1 MMIVRVRYVAA
12 LVGRESPQLLAVDL
26 DALERLDVLA
36 QKHLGAVLQP
46 LLDHAVDVLLAVDL
60 REPGDVEDVLLGI
73 HRRDL
78 AAELLEAL
86 DDAAAR
92 LAVAGVVRGG
102 EAGGPAPMIVTSTTG
117 CALIA
122 GRLVDS
128 GLPAARYRRRAG
140 YRHHARTSTRRSAP
154 LHVPEP
160 LIIATA
166 VLLVGS
172 IAASFVDRLGAP
184 TLLVFLGLGMLLGED
199 GPGGIQF
206 DDATL
211 ARDAGTVALMI
222 ILIEGGL
229 LAERSEVRRALGPA
243 GLLATLGV
251 LVTAGIVALAAHRRR
266 STSTGRRS
274 LLLGAAVSST
284 DAAAVFASLRG
295 TDVRRRLASILEA
308 ESGLNDPFAA
318 LLVIGLVEWS
328 TTERTSGSRDGLLL
342 LVQQAGIGA
351 AGGLAVGV
359 RRRLAAAPPAAAL
372 RRPHAGDHGRDR
384 ARPEPSASRALDGS
398 GLLAAYLIGLVI
410 GDARIPHA
418 AVVRGFLQG
427 SAWLAQLGL
436 FVLLGLLVTPS
447 RMLDEGLAPIFVAVA
462 LVLVA
467 RPLAVLLCTTPFGL
481 SVREQAFL
489 AWAGLRGGVPI
500 VLATFPIAAG
510 VPGAL
515 RVFDA
520 VFFVVVISVAAQ
532 GLTMRWAA
540 NQLDL
545 VDAHPVPRLA
555 EIDSATL
562 STLHSELVELRAP
575 TSASG
580 PARSCA
586 TRSCRARRSSSR
598 SAGTTRSCGRAARA
612 HSTATTTSTCWSR
625 ASA

>member
-1 MMIVRVRYVAA
+1 MC
-12 LVGRESPQLLAVDL
+12 GQ
-26 DALERLDVLA
+26 
-36 QKHLGAVLQP
+36 H
-46 LLDHAVDVLLAVDL
+46 
-60 REPGDVEDVLLGI
+60 PG
-73 HRRDL
+73 
-78 AAELLEAL
+78 
-86 DDAAAR
+86 
-92 LAVAGVVRGG
+92 GG
-102 EAGGPAPMIVTSTTG
+102 
-117 CALIA
+117 
-122 GRLVDS
+122 
-128 GLPAARYRRRAG
+128 
-140 YRHHARTSTRRSAP
+140 AP
-154 LHVPEP
+154 LHIPEP
-160 LIIATA
+160 LIIAIA

-229 LAERSEVRRALGPA
+229 LAERAEVRKALAPA

-251 LVTAGIVALAAHRRR
+251 LVTAGIVAVAAHVVVDLNW
-266 STSTGRRS
+266 TLS

-295 TDVRRRLASILEA
+295 TDVRRKLSSILEA

-328 TTERTSGSRDGLLL
+328 TTSRFGAADGLVL
-342 LVQQAGIGA
+342 LVEQAGIGL

-359 RRRLAAAPPAAAL
+359 AGVWLLRRLPL
-372 RRPHAGDHGRDR
+372 
-384 ARPEPSASRALDGS
+384 PSAGLAPVITVAVALAGAVGVSALNGS

-427 SAWLAQLGL
+427 AAWLAQLGL

-447 RMLDEGLAPIFVAVA
+447 RMLDEGPAPILVAIA

-467 RPLAVLLCTTPFGL
+467 RPVAVFLCTAIFGL
-481 SVREQAFL
+481 SLREQAFL

-510 VPGAL
+510 VPGGQ

-520 VFFVVVISVAAQ
+520 VFFVVVLSVAAQ

-540 NQLDL
+540 RKLDL
-545 VDAHPVPRLA
+545 IEDNPVPRLA

-562 STLHSELVELRAP
+562 STLHSELVELRA
-575 TSASG
+575 TSLGIGTGTLVRDAELPGAAIIVAIRRGEQIVRPRGSSALDSSDQLYLLVARERLGDVQEALDAPHSG
-580 PARSCA
+580 VHAP
-586 TRSCRARRSSSR
+586 
-598 SAGTTRSCGRAARA
+598 
-612 HSTATTTSTCWSR
+612 HSG
-625 ASA
+625 

>member
-1 MMIVRVRYVAA
+1 MDGARRA
-12 LVGRESPQLLAVDL
+12 RQL
-26 DALERLDVLA
+26 
-36 QKHLGAVLQP
+36 Q
-46 LLDHAVDVLLAVDL
+46 
-60 REPGDVEDVLLGI
+60 I
-73 HRRDL
+73 
-78 AAELLEAL
+78 
-86 DDAAAR
+86 
-92 LAVAGVVRGG
+92 
-102 EAGGPAPMIVTSTTG
+102 
-117 CALIA
+117 
-122 GRLVDS
+122 
-128 GLPAARYRRRAG
+128 RRRCPGAG
-140 YRHHARTSTRRSAP
+140 IMHSRNHGRSAP

-160 LIIATA
+160 LIIAVA

-229 LAERSEVRRALGPA
+229 LADRAEVRRALGPA
-243 GLLATLGV
+243 GLLATVGV
-251 LVTAGIVALAAHRRR
+251 LVTAGVVALAAHFVVDLGW
-266 STSTGRRS
+266 TPA

-295 TDVRRRLASILEA
+295 TDVRRRLSSILEA

-328 TTERTSGSRDGLLL
+328 TTSGFGTVDGLVLL
-342 LVQQAGIGA
+342 AEQAGIGV
-351 AGGLAVGV
+351 AGGLGVGFAGVWLLRRLPLPTAGLTPVITVAVALSGAVGV
-359 RRRLAAAPPAAAL
+359 SAL
-372 RRPHAGDHGRDR
+372 N
-384 ARPEPSASRALDGS
+384 GS
-398 GLLAAYLIGLVI
+398 GLLAAYLIGLII

-427 SAWLAQLGL
+427 SAWL
-436 FVLLGLLVTPS
+436 VLLGLLVTPS
-447 RMLDEGLAPIFVAVA
+447 RMLDEGPIPIVVAVT

-467 RPLAVLLCTTPFGL
+467 RPLAVLLCATPFGL
-481 SVREQAFL
+481 SLREQGFL

-520 VFFVVVISVAAQ
+520 VFFVVVLSVAAQ

-540 NQLDL
+540 RTLDL
-545 VDAHPVPRLA
+545 VDQRPVPRLA

-562 STLHSELVELRAP
+562 STLHSELVELRAEDLGIRP
-575 TSASG
+575 GTLVRDAELPGAAIIVAIRRREQIVRPRGSSALAGDDHLYLLVARERLRDLQDALDNVELVPDSPHSG
-580 PARSCA
+580 VHAS
-586 TRSCRARRSSSR
+586 
-598 SAGTTRSCGRAARA
+598 
-612 HSTATTTSTCWSR
+612 HSG
-625 ASA
+625 

>member
-1 MMIVRVRYVAA
+1 
-12 LVGRESPQLLAVDL
+12 
-26 DALERLDVLA
+26 
-36 QKHLGAVLQP
+36 
-46 LLDHAVDVLLAVDL
+46 
-60 REPGDVEDVLLGI
+60 
-73 HRRDL
+73 
-78 AAELLEAL
+78 
-86 DDAAAR
+86 
-92 LAVAGVVRGG
+92 
-102 EAGGPAPMIVTSTTG
+102 
-117 CALIA
+117 
-122 GRLVDS
+122 
-128 GLPAARYRRRAG
+128 
-140 YRHHARTSTRRSAP
+140 
-154 LHVPEP
+154 
-160 LIIATA
+160 

-199 GPGGIQF
+199 GPGGIHF

-229 LAERSEVRRALGPA
+229 LAQRSEVRRALAPA

-251 LVTAGIVALAAHRRR
+251 LTTAGIVALAAHIVVDL
-266 STSTGRRS
+266 SWTTA

-295 TDVRRRLASILEA
+295 TDVRRRLSAILEA

-328 TTERTSGSRDGLLL
+328 TKSGFGTVDGLLL
-342 LVQQAGIGA
+342 FAQQAGIGL
-351 AGGLAVGV
+351 AGGLAVGMIGV
-359 RRRLAAAPPAAAL
+359 WLLRRLPL
-372 RRPHAGDHGRDR
+372 
-384 ARPEPSASRALDGS
+384 PSAGLTPVITIAVALSGAVGVSALNGS
-398 GLLAAYLIGLVI
+398 GLLAAYLIGLIV

-447 RMLDEGLAPIFVAVA
+447 RMLDEGPAPILVAVA

-467 RPLAVLLCTTPFGL
+467 RPIAVFLCTAPFGM

-520 VFFVVVISVAAQ
+520 VFFVVVLSVAAQ

-540 NQLDL
+540 RRLGL
-545 VDAHPVPRLA
+545 VDEHPVPRLA
-555 EIDSATL
+555 EMDSATL
-562 STLHSELVELRAP
+562 STLHSELVELRAEDLGISSGTLVRDAELP
-575 TSASG
+575 GAAIIVAIRRHDQIVRPRGSSGLHGDDYLYLLVARGRLRDLQDALDNVEALPSAPHSG
-580 PARSCA
+580 IHAP
-586 TRSCRARRSSSR
+586 
-598 SAGTTRSCGRAARA
+598 
-612 HSTATTTSTCWSR
+612 HSG
-625 ASA
+625 